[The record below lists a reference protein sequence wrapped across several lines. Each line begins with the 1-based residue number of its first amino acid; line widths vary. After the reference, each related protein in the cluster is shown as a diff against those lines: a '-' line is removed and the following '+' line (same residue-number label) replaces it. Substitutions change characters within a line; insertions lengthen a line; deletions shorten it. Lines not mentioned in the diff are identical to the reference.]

1 MAKPQGWSTG
11 RSCASVAAVLMTLS
25 FCSCRALPPPP
36 GTITSDSPSD
46 VAEAVVGDS
55 STPSSAPPANRSGE
69 VRSRAPGVN
78 AMIRNAID
86 SAGPVPI
93 IPLGPVGAPIPQGIV
108 TPWRPPGIAGP
119 WPADEYLWD
128 GGEKYPVVVDSNLE
142 IKGLALED
150 TIAHYDTID
159 GRTVVEPSNRVV
171 IYSPRFGAVREVTA
185 ALASQQEQGLVQAD
199 KPVGPVQY
207 EEDQLASTALQPV
220 QPVGEIGTKLVS
232 IEKGNQ
238 LVIRASSRL
247 RPATMEDHL
256 LPFEDFAIVRSGI
269 FAQSEQTEVHER
281 VEAAIAWTADQAAQ
295 VIIDGQKAAVET
307 GDQRAQA
314 TFTIDTPNHPRLRL
328 IKLASTMMARPG
340 EFVDFTIRFDNIGDQ
355 KIGNVTLV
363 DNLTTRLEYV
373 EGSAQASLAADFSA
387 SLNEGD
393 SVLLRW
399 DFADPVAAGAG
410 GIVRFRCKVR

>member
-1 MAKPQGWSTG
+1 MA
-11 RSCASVAAVLMTLS
+11 ALS
-25 FCSCRALPPPP
+25 LPLLLCSCRALAPPGPAIGGIAQNDSSAEGAAESEPPPP
-36 GTITSDSPSD
+36 AAGQP
-46 VAEAVVGDS
+46 AK
-55 STPSSAPPANRSGE
+55 APNE
-69 VRSRAPGVN
+69 TRARGGVN
-78 AMIRNAID
+78 SVIRKAID

-93 IPLGPVGAPIPQGIV
+93 IPVAPRGLPIPQGIV
-108 TPWRPPGIAGP
+108 TPWKPPGIDGP

-150 TIAHYDTID
+150 TIVHYDTID
-159 GRTVVEPSNRVV
+159 GRTVVKPSNRVV

-185 ALASQQEQGLVQAD
+185 ALASQQEQGPVQAE

-207 EEDQLASTALQPV
+207 EEDQLATTALQPV

-238 LVIRASSRL
+238 LVVRVSNRL
-247 RPATMEDHL
+247 QPATMEDHL
-256 LPFEDFAIVRSGI
+256 LPFEDFEIVRLGM
-269 FAQSEQTEVHER
+269 FAQSEQTEVQER
-281 VEAAIAWTADQAAQ
+281 VEAAVAWTADQAAQ
-295 VIIDGQKAAVET
+295 VILEKQTAHVEV

-314 TFTIDTPNHPRLRL
+314 TFTIDTPNHPCLRL
-328 IKLASTMMARPG
+328 IKLASTATARPG
-340 EFVDFTIRFDNIGDQ
+340 EFVDFTIRFDNVGDQ

-373 EGSAQASLAADFSA
+373 DGTAQSSLTADFSA

-393 SVLLRW
+393 SMLLRW
-399 DFADPVAAGAG
+399 EFADPIEAGAG
-410 GIVRFRCKVR
+410 GIVRFRCRVR